1 MLNVD
6 DYIADFSNH
15 LKMEVGVELSNQL
28 AASLKVITR
37 DFIEIISNEN
47 GDLEK
52 VILKIISS
60 YNLQQ
65 IIN

>member
-28 AASLKVITR
+28 AAFSKVIAR
-37 DFIEIISNEN
+37 DFI
-47 GDLEK
+47 
-52 VILKIISS
+52 
-60 YNLQQ
+60 
-65 IIN
+65 